1 MEDFPPSHPPT
12 PAHSSLAPW
21 CLGGAPSQCDSLGNG
36 HWSPNWP
43 FDLELKTQELVLL
56 QQHHHRTNA
65 HLQRKI
71 RTHTHKCPISRNC
84 GLITIFTSCNRNMR
98 NQFLERLYSHTLN
111 ICLINIIY
119 LFKFVLTWSP
129 HSIRDFSFERHEET
143 SQMCNYRLRLLN
155 KSNHMN
161 GGSKRK
167 LVC

>member
-1 MEDFPPSHPPT
+1 MRWINFMLLQWPIRFLWTSLEWEGFGKEIKGHGGLSPSHPPT
-12 PAHSSLAPW
+12 PTHSSLAPW

-71 RTHTHKCPISRNC
+71 RTHTHKCPISRNS

-98 NQFLERLYSHTLN
+98 NQFLERLYWHTIHLP
-111 ICLINIIY
+111 Y
-119 LFKFVLTWSP
+119 
-129 HSIRDFSFERHEET
+129 
-143 SQMCNYRLRLLN
+143 
-155 KSNHMN
+155 
-161 GGSKRK
+161 
-167 LVC
+167 